1 MTPSS
6 PPATPAAVTAFLRGV
21 DRRAR
26 LLARVQA
33 GDEEAARRALAVATR
48 VFAGDAAG
56 WPMSQWPLQFWRLL
70 LSVPAM
76 GRGVARPAAGPLP
89 GIARLPPPAR
99 AAVLLHL
106 VAGLEDADAA
116 AALDLPVAAYQG
128 RIRDALPRDALGQP
142 DLDVWRAW
150 SAAVKR
156 TLDALPDT
164 APTPLEA
171 ALPAPAT
178 ADHTARRRLRWLW
191 LGVLLCALALAA
203 TYLLQPGTRAAIDAW
218 RQRVQVQS
226 LPPADPPKARFDPA
240 DPALQPDRA
249 LLLAPRELALA
260 RRLPLLAWLA
270 ADAAALPPADPAAD
284 PAVAPAAIDL
294 PPDAAELARRTQA
307 WERLAPAARA
317 QARAAWADW
326 QALPESERTQ
336 LRAIAAHFD
345 ALPAPEQ
352 QALQARYAQQPFD
365 AHRGWHLGPR
375 LGRDW
380 PRIAPLFA
388 FVDAGERAALLQLLR
403 ELSGDDLEALA
414 RLAQTTPPQARATLR
429 RTLLAEPPTRRSAWL
444 QAQLQR

>member
-1 MTPSS
+1 MTRPAS
-6 PPATPAAVTAFLRGV
+6 PPTPAAVTAFLRGV

-33 GDEEAARRALAVATR
+33 GDEEAARRALAVAAK
-48 VFAGDAAG
+48 VFAGDAPG

-89 GIARLPPPAR
+89 GIARLPPAAR

-106 VAGLEDADAA
+106 VAGLDDNDAA
-116 AALDLPVAAYQG
+116 AALDIPVTAYQD
-128 RIRDALPRDALGQP
+128 RIRNALPRDALGQP

-156 TLDALPDT
+156 TLEALPET
-164 APTPLEA
+164 APALTHA
-171 ALPAPAT
+171 APDRPER
-178 ADHTARRRLRWLW
+178 TARPLLRWLW

-203 TYLLQPGTRAAIDAW
+203 TFVLHPRGRAAIDAW
-218 RQRVQVQS
+218 RHRVQVQP

-249 LLLAPRELALA
+249 LLLAPDELALA
-260 RRLPLLAWLA
+260 RQLPLLAWLA
-270 ADAAALPPADPAAD
+270 AEAELEPLPPA
-284 PAVAPAAIDL
+284 AVAATAA
-294 PPDAAELARRTQA
+294 AAPESLAQRIAA
-307 WERLAPAARA
+307 WERLSPAARA

-326 QALPESERTQ
+326 QALPDAERAQ
-336 LRAIAAHFD
+336 LRAIAARFD
-345 ALPAPEQ
+345 ALPAPDR
-352 QALQARYAQQPFD
+352 QALLARYAQQSFD

-388 FVDAGERAALLQLLR
+388 FVDSRERAPLLQLLR
-403 ELSGDDLEALA
+403 ELSREDLDALA
-414 RLAQTTPPQARATLR
+414 RLAQTTPPEARASLR
-429 RTLLAEPPTRRSAWL
+429 RALLAEPPSHRTAWL
-444 QAQLQR
+444 QGRLQR